1 MLSIIPSMKL
11 PDRQRWQRLGPL
23 LDDLLDLDVVAQ
35 VQRLALLHAY
45 DEALAGELRQLL
57 QSARDAEASGFL
69 VGHALDGK
77 PWLRR

>member
-1 MLSIIPSMKL
+1 MKL

-35 VQRLALLHAY
+35 VQRLALLQAY
-45 DEALAGELRQLL
+45 DEVLAGELRQLL
-57 QSARDAEASGFL
+57 QAARDAEACDFL
-69 VGHALDGK
+69 VGHALDGR